1 MTPAPVLT
9 RQGSASTPPA
19 NRPMGRVPTPATG
32 VPARPTPPSAGTGK
46 TPAPQLTRPSQPGG
60 AIRFPSTPRPTG
72 PTPGTQPIPTVSRA
86 SGSTATGVALDR
98 ELAPILELMG
108 MGMWDAAQA
117 AIDTL
122 STKNPANKRYAAL
135 ACYARGRRAQ
145 LEGNLRI
152 AQIELNDALKL
163 DPDLDVAKS
172 AVAELY
178 ARRK

>member
-1 MTPAPVLT
+1 
-9 RQGSASTPPA
+9 
-19 NRPMGRVPTPATG
+19 
-32 VPARPTPPSAGTGK
+32 
-46 TPAPQLTRPSQPGG
+46 
-60 AIRFPSTPRPTG
+60 
-72 PTPGTQPIPTVSRA
+72 
-86 SGSTATGVALDR
+86 
-98 ELAPILELMG
+98 MG

-117 AIDTL
+117 AIDAL
-122 STKNPANKRYAAL
+122 AAKNPLNKRYNAL

-163 DPDLDVAKS
+163 DPDLEPAKS